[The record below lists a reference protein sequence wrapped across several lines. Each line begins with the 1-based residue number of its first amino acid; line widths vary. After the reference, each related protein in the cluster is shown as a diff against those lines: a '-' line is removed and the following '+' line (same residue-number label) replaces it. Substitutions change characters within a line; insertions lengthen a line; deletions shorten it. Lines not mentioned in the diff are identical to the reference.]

1 MRFSKYT
8 FILIAQG
15 VLLSITAV
23 VLYWSLQQEFMTGT
37 SIGLGLFWL
46 LQLVVLLFNFWRLRR
61 DYQRFVDAIRYE
73 DMSLSFNKAQKD
85 AFFRDLHRG
94 FNEIINDFRLV
105 RKEKE
110 ADRQFFEICIEK
122 SASGLLAIESE
133 GRVLLQN
140 KALLELLGWPKL
152 KSVQDLQKLDRDL
165 PDLLLSMQHGEE
177 QRLKISAG
185 SRHRDIKIAAARFKQ
200 EEQSIH
206 LFSFQDISR
215 DIYASEVE
223 SWQKLIQVLRHE
235 ITNSVSP
242 IRILSTSLIKLT
254 EQEGRILLPAEMEP
268 EHLENVNKGLRA
280 IQKRTK
286 GLGEFIESYRSLTKI
301 PEPELKQFKASTFVE
316 RIVSLYEQTL
326 DEEGIALRIHLDE
339 RDDLLYT
346 DEHLLEQVMI
356 NLLKNAIEA
365 LEEHPEPKIT
375 IQLTAGREN
384 HQFMLE
390 DNGRGISK
398 ELQSQIFVPFFTTKK
413 QGNGI
418 GLPLSRQIMYRLKGQ
433 LLVWSEPGKGARF
446 RVEFPRYGLSSA
458 ESKSPHSGKK
468 E

>member
-1 MRFSKYT
+1 MRYSKYT
-8 FILIAQG
+8 FILIAQAI
-15 VLLSITAV
+15 LLSLTA
-23 VLYWSLQQEFMTGT
+23 LAFYWSLQQEFMTGT
-37 SIGLGLFWL
+37 SIGLGLLWL
-46 LQLVVLLFNFWRLRR
+46 VELVLLLLNFWRLRR

-73 DMSLSFNKAQKD
+73 DMSLSFKRERKD
-85 AFFRDLHRG
+85 AFFKDLHSG

-122 SASGLLAIESE
+122 SASGLLAFQSE

-140 KALLELLGWPKL
+140 RALLEILGCSKL
-152 KSVQDLQKLDRDL
+152 KSVKELKKVDRDF
-165 PDLLLSMQHGEE
+165 PDLLMSMQHGEE
-177 QRLKISAG
+177 QSLKIPTASG
-185 SRHRDIKIAAARFKQ
+185 QRDIKIAASRFKQ

-235 ITNSVSP
+235 ITNSISP

-254 EQEGRILLPAEMEP
+254 EQEGRILLPEEIEP
-268 EHLENVNKGLRA
+268 VHLENVNKGLRA

-286 GLGEFIESYRSLTKI
+286 GLGGFIESYRSLTKI
-301 PEPELKQFKASTFVE
+301 PEPELKQFEASAFVE
-316 RIVSLYEQTL
+316 RIVSLFEQTM
-326 DEEGIALRIHLDE
+326 EEKGINLSIHLDE
-339 RDDLLYT
+339 RNSLLYT
-346 DEHLLEQVMI
+346 DEHLLEQVLI

-365 LEEHPEPKIT
+365 LEEHPDPKLAIY
-375 IQLTAGREN
+375 LTAEREN
-384 HQFMLE
+384 HQFVLE
-390 DNGRGISK
+390 DNGPGISQ
-398 ELQSQIFVPFFTTKK
+398 ELQSRIFVPFFTTKK
-413 QGNGI
+413 EGNGI

-433 LLVWSEPGKGARF
+433 LLVGSEPGKGSRF
-446 RVEFPRYGLSSA
+446 RVEFPRYGVFSS

-468 E
+468 G